1 MLIKWMACVG
11 VSGVIAAQAP
21 GQWSQTQALELMDQP
36 GSRFGEVLDR
46 EGDRL
51 IVGATQDATIVRF
64 TGSASVYRQEPDGQ
78 WVLEQVLFASDAQ
91 RGDGFA
97 PAAIWGDRAAV
108 FTVFRSPFS
117 SGHFFERQPDGQW
130 IETQKIDTDPYD
142 LAGVWVDMNLSWGVA
157 GTLGTRDAGETD
169 GNVLTYRLV
178 DDEWVPGPIVRP
190 PVPTQDTFFAATAVL
205 DGDFLYVGAPNDN
218 ENGELAG
225 AVYVFREDA
234 GEWVFEQKIL
244 GPRANALFGATL
256 DVDGDVLAGGAICS
270 GCFFDTSLAYSA
282 FAFERVDGRWEFAGE
297 LQPQG
302 GSTPFMRF
310 GTGITVDGDRIVVGA
325 RFAGD
330 GAGGAAFE
338 FRRTDQWRPRSVI
351 VSPVQDRGQDFGIGM
366 SVDGDELLVGAPQ
379 ISGGI
384 GLPGA
389 RVFAFEFCT
398 ADFDNDGELTIFDFL
413 EFQTRF
419 ADMDL
424 AADLDGDGVLTIFDF
439 LAFQTAFD
447 DGCP

>member
-142 LAGVWVDMNLSWGVA
+142 LAGFWVDMNQSWVVGSTHGA
-157 GTLGTRDAGETD
+157 RAYGET
-169 GNVLTYRLV
+169 GGKGEANKR
-178 DDEWVPGPIVRP
+178 EGGGWGPGPKESP
-190 PVPTQDTFFAATAVL
+190 PVPT
-205 DGDFLYVGAPNDN
+205 
-218 ENGELAG
+218 
-225 AVYVFREDA
+225 
-234 GEWVFEQKIL
+234 
-244 GPRANALFGATL
+244 
-256 DVDGDVLAGGAICS
+256 
-270 GCFFDTSLAYSA
+270 
-282 FAFERVDGRWEFAGE
+282 
-297 LQPQG
+297 
-302 GSTPFMRF
+302 
-310 GTGITVDGDRIVVGA
+310 
-325 RFAGD
+325 
-330 GAGGAAFE
+330 
-338 FRRTDQWRPRSVI
+338 
-351 VSPVQDRGQDFGIGM
+351 
-366 SVDGDELLVGAPQ
+366 
-379 ISGGI
+379 
-384 GLPGA
+384 
-389 RVFAFEFCT
+389 
-398 ADFDNDGELTIFDFL
+398 
-413 EFQTRF
+413 
-419 ADMDL
+419 
-424 AADLDGDGVLTIFDF
+424 
-439 LAFQTAFD
+439 
-447 DGCP
+447 